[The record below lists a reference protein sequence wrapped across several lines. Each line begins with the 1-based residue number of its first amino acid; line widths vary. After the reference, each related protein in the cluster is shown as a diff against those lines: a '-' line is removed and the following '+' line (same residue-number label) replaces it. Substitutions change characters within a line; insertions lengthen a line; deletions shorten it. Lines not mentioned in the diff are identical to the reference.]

1 MRERATC
8 TCYFVSRNAAD
19 RYYKEYGYPD
29 ATAALESKSIYIG
42 KPEIGPNERLTL
54 NSEGRYIIHSPS
66 WIEKEPKTLEE
77 ELLLLTLE
85 DGVIR
90 LPTAKMSHYTEIKH
104 RIEKAGGRYARS
116 GFIFEDGV
124 DVEEIFLQ
132 LQAGKTVDVR
142 KLQQA
147 FYTPEDEAHALCRKL
162 GDLTG
167 KRLLEPSAGR
177 GALAAVAK
185 AAGAKVVAVENYHPS
200 VLALQADGYE
210 VIEQDF
216 LTVTPDQLGL
226 FEAILANPPFSRG
239 ADVEH
244 VMHMW
249 DFLAPGGQLATIMS
263 TRWQTGSLSTHR
275 AFRAFLEEHSAEVE
289 EIPAG
294 AFKASGTGVATVRV
308 YIRKP
313 METIKATIVEQ
324 VAVIRTALQAE
335 SQLGF
340 QF

>member
-1 MRERATC
+1 MREKSTC
-8 TCYFVSRNAAD
+8 TCYFVSRSAAD
-19 RYYKEYGYPD
+19 RYYKEYGYQD
-29 ATAALESKSIYIG
+29 ATLALESKSIHIG
-42 KPEIGPNERLTL
+42 KPDIGPNERLTL

-66 WIEKEPKTLEE
+66 WIEQQPTTLEE
-77 ELLLLTLE
+77 ELSWLTLE

-90 LPTAKMSHYTEIKH
+90 LPTTKMTHYTEIKL
-104 RIEKAGGRYARS
+104 RIEKAGGSYARS
-116 GFIFEDGV
+116 GFIFDYGV

-142 KLQQA
+142 QLQQA
-147 FYTPEDEAHALCRKL
+147 FYTPEDEAYALCRKL

-177 GALAAVAK
+177 GALATVAE

-200 VLALQADGYE
+200 VLALRAKGFE

-216 LTVTPDQLGL
+216 LTVTPEHIGHFQ
-226 FEAILANPPFSRG
+226 AVLANPPFTKG
-239 ADVEH
+239 NDIEH

-249 DFLAPGGQLATIMS
+249 KFLQPGGQLAAIMS
-263 TRWQTGSLSTHR
+263 TRWQTGKLSTHR
-275 AFRAFLEEHSAEVE
+275 AFRAFLDQHEAEVE

-313 METIKATIVEQ
+313 MDAPKAAIAEQ
-324 VAVIRTALQAE
+324 MAVVRTAQQEEA
-335 SQLGF
+335 QLGF